1 MKRLG
6 ITIGIMTLII
16 TTGFAQ
22 ETTTKVKSKKEID
35 KSERIEI
42 KFKEGEANPTIIIDS
57 KEYDFEIL
65 DIIDKNKIESVTVL
79 KGEDALKKYGAK
91 NGVILIKTKQKD
103 DEGKVELMIK
113 SDKKNETTGVKE
125 RMKIDIPEGKDA
137 PVIVIDGDIRDRD
150 ALDNISPDDIESI
163 KVLKND
169 EAKKKYNTVV
179 GVIIIKTKKL

>member
-6 ITIGIMTLII
+6 ITICVMAFVI
-16 TTGFAQ
+16 TAGFAQ
-22 ETTTKVKSKKEID
+22 EATVKAESKNKKG

-42 KFKEGEANPTIIIDS
+42 KIKEGEANPMIIIDN

-79 KGEDALKKYGAK
+79 KGEDALKKYAAK
-91 NGVILIKTKQKD
+91 NGVILIKTKQEVDKKND
-103 DEGKVELMIK
+103 IIVK
-113 SDKKNETTGVKE
+113 SDKEDETEAIRKRVKIE
-125 RMKIDIPEGKDA
+125 VPEGNEA
-137 PVIVIDGDIRDRD
+137 PVIVINGEIMNRD

-169 EAKKKYNTVV
+169 EAKKKYKTDL
-179 GVIIIKTKKL
+179 GVIIIKTRKQ